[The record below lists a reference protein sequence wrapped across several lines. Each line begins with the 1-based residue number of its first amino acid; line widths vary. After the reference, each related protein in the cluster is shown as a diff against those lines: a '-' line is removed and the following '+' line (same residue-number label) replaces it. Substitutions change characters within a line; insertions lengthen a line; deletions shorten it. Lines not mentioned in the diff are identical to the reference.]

1 LDRLVSAEQPSVT
14 CESLLKWKAGILG
27 NLALVDEPKM
37 RLSEEQ
43 ITALVD
49 RYQNDLF
56 HFLLG
61 ILRNDSSANDA
72 LQNTLMKLV
81 EQGGGVAAG
90 SLKSWVYRVAFNEA
104 MEIRRRYSLEARHY
118 EPVAI
123 WRSAHKSL
131 DSNDKLMA
139 VDRATKV
146 REALEKLP
154 REQQQ
159 VVHLRIY
166 DDLKFAEIAEILKV
180 PLGTV
185 LTRMRAGL
193 GKLKAMLENENEL

>member
-1 LDRLVSAEQPSVT
+1 
-14 CESLLKWKAGILG
+14 
-27 NLALVDEPKM
+27 M

-43 ITALVD
+43 VTDLVN

-72 LQNTLMKLV
+72 LQNTLVKLV
-81 EQGGGVAAG
+81 EQGGAVAAG
-90 SLKSWVYRVAFNEA
+90 SLKSWVFRVAFNEA
-104 MEIRRRYSLEARHY
+104 MEIRRRYSLEARHH
-118 EPVAI
+118 EQVAI

-131 DSNDKLMA
+131 DSSDRLMA
-139 VDRATKV
+139 GDQANKV

-159 VVHLRIY
+159 VVRLRIY
-166 DDLKFAEIAEILKV
+166 DDLKFVEIAEKIKV

-193 GKLKAMLENENEL
+193 GKLKALLENENEK